1 MFVIGCLLCAE
12 WLHSSVHGCPG
23 ESPRG
28 GTVPSGEQRQS
39 EYGHWGTVH
48 ISVFVLSHVYGRS
61 CVRPSHLYSL
71 SPCYCIRCTNH
82 LHLLHSSASFL
93 LLSSRP
99 YSLHIPVC
107 FPSLLFSVSH
117 SAFVCPIS
125 FLRPPPPAR
134 LPPFSSSPPPSPSPS
149 LHEGLGRASLI
160 GSVWWRGQSDLEW
173 VTDEVRSA
181 RCLSLHG
188 CCLCYCPDLRYSA
201 CGTHT
206 HKYLPVTTR
215 RQTHQHVHVRRW
227 IADWANG
234 TPRRLY
240 SQLVYIY
247 GQDVHTHGIFWHVCT
262 CAKKQI
268 LHSC

>member
-1 MFVIGCLLCAE
+1 MQNGFTPLYMAAQENHLEVVRFLLENSASQSMATEVLYISLCLCYLMCLC
-12 WLHSSVHGCPG
+12 
-23 ESPRG
+23 
-28 GTVPSGEQRQS
+28 
-39 EYGHWGTVH
+39 
-48 ISVFVLSHVYGRS
+48 RS

-82 LHLLHSSASFL
+82 LHLLPSSASFL

-99 YSLHIPVC
+99 YSLHTPVC

-206 HKYLPVTTR
+206 HTYLPVTTR

-247 GQDVHTHGIFWHVCT
+247 GQDLHTHGIFWHVCT

>member
-1 MFVIGCLLCAE
+1 MASLLCT
-12 WLHSSVHGCPG
+12 WL
-23 ESPRG
+23 PRRI
-28 GTVPSGEQRQS
+28 TSRW
-39 EYGHWGTVH
+39 YGSFWRTAPVRVWPLRYCTYLCVCV
-48 ISVFVLSHVYGRS
+48 IS
-61 CVRPSHLYSL
+61 CVCAGPVSAPHTFTVCLHVIASVVLTTFISSTPLPPSSFYHPDPTRST
-71 SPCYCIRCTNH
+71 SP
-82 LHLLHSSASFL
+82 SVS
-93 LLSSRP
+93 LLSSFLSHIRP
-99 YSLHIPVC
+99 SSA
-107 FPSLLFSVSH
+107 PSHFSALL
-117 SAFVCPIS
+117 
-125 FLRPPPPAR
+125 PPPA
-134 LPPFSSSPPPSPSPS
+134 PS

-206 HKYLPVTTR
+206 HTYLPVTTR